1 MLEKFSCLTV
11 LISFYSNDIPEEIID
26 LNLFPTILK
35 LIDKNMP
42 PKIIANG
49 ILAIN
54 MLSHNSKLFDMILD
68 KKLINMILKIAMDPN
83 VEPILQQYSTAALVR
98 FAINKKSL
106 SILVENKII
115 DIFKIFRQD
124 DTHLRKD
131 DHKDSLGDNY
141 SSHLKI

>member
-83 VEPILQQYSTAALVR
+83 VEPILQ
-98 FAINKKSL
+98 
-106 SILVENKII
+106 
-115 DIFKIFRQD
+115 
-124 DTHLRKD
+124 
-131 DHKDSLGDNY
+131 
-141 SSHLKI
+141 